1 MNELTLQGPFLTRL
15 SAATHLGLQPSEV
28 SKRPELLRVTG
39 LLQECYFAFQCRDD
53 ALGRD
58 LGRVVL
64 AMRGSMTD
72 QEIADWLIRQNP
84 HLKEIS
90 PLLWLSQRWGLTSV
104 LRAATFRVGSV
115 GN

>member
-1 MNELTLQGPFLTRL
+1 MNELTLQGPFLTRR
-15 SAATHLGLQPSEV
+15 SAATQLGLLPSEV
-28 SKRPELLRVTG
+28 SRRPDLLRIRG
-39 LLQECYFAFQCRDD
+39 MLQECYFAFQCRDD

-72 QEIADWLIRQNP
+72 QEIADWLIRQNS

-90 PLLWLSQRWGLTSV
+90 PLVWLSQRWGLTSV
-104 LRAATFRVGSV
+104 LRAASARAGSA